1 MIVDYNLIRNTIA
14 SDYSFHCYSSSGL
27 TDHGLSKVFGSK
39 ISSPHSLIVS
49 EDTYAGIVLGFPE
62 LEFSPSEVHVWQ
74 RPTESIM
81 GKYDNL

>member
-1 MIVDYNLIRNTIA
+1 ML
-14 SDYSFHCYSSSGL
+14 HHYSSSGL
-27 TDHGLSKVFGSK
+27 TDRGLSKVFGSK

-74 RPTESIM
+74 RPTESLI
-81 GKYDNL
+81 GKYENQNYYLI

>member
-1 MIVDYNLIRNTIA
+1 M
-14 SDYSFHCYSSSGL
+14 
-27 TDHGLSKVFGSK
+27 FGSK

-74 RPTESIM
+74 RHKEQQKGIR
-81 GKYDNL
+81 